1 VFREPQDRL
10 DSQRQ
15 AALRRRVAG
24 ADDADASEKLEAA
37 KRIRARFL

>member
-1 VFREPQDRL
+1 
-10 DSQRQ
+10 
-15 AALRRRVAG
+15 VAG